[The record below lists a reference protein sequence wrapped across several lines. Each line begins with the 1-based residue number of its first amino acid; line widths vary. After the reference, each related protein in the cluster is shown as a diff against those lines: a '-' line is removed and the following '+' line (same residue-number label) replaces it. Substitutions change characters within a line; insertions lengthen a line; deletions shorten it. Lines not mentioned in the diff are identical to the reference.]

1 MVRAT
6 RKKKLKLPYSINVLI
21 IICVSTIFVGVILF
35 FLAIFLR
42 GLNQSNDGILIAKS
56 GSQTVL
62 TKVGDKTRTY
72 RIYAPTDFTQRTH
85 YPLVFVFH
93 GGGGNGKHM
102 EEVTRFSDLAET
114 EKFIVIYPDGEKQ
127 ETGWLRN
134 NDLGR
139 TWNAT
144 HCCGFAHQNESD
156 DIALV
161 KQIIT
166 EVTEKFNIDDTKIF
180 ATGFSNGGM
189 FVYKLATEMEP
200 TFAKIAVVGGSIGGQ
215 ETILDT
221 KKTIRRPVQPISTL
235 IMHGMQDKN
244 VKYWGGE
251 SEGVEK
257 GRIDISVSDATQ
269 FWRLANGCNTDP
281 VVQNFSKTIT
291 KVEYSRCVGNTS
303 LLVYSL
309 VEQGHAWPGSEETNS
324 YLLGITDRPSKEL
337 DATKIIWDFFKSK

>member
-6 RKKKLKLPYSINVLI
+6 SKKKPKIPYGTNVLAI
-21 IICVSTIFVGVILF
+21 IGTSIIFVGIVLF
-35 FLAIFLR
+35 LLTIVLR
-42 GLNQSNDGILIAKS
+42 GLSKADDGVLVAKS

-62 TKVGDKTRTY
+62 VKIGETTRTY
-72 RIYAPTDFTQRTH
+72 RIYTPSDFTQRNN

-102 EEVTRFSDLAET
+102 EEVTRFSELAES
-114 EKFIVIYPDGEKQ
+114 EKFIAIYPDGEKQ
-127 ETGWLRN
+127 ESGWLRN

-139 TWNAT
+139 TWNAV
-144 HCCGFAHQNESD
+144 HCCGFAHQNKSD
-156 DIALV
+156 DITFV
-161 KQIIT
+161 KQIIAD
-166 EVTEKFNIDDTKIF
+166 VTEKFTIDTTKIF

-215 ETILDT
+215 ESLSDT
-221 KKTIRRPVQPISTL
+221 KKTIKHPSEPISTL
-235 IMHGMQDKN
+235 IIHGMQDQN

-281 VVQNFSKTIT
+281 IVQNYSKTIS
-291 KVEYSRCVGNTS
+291 KVEYSQCVGNTS

-337 DATKIIWDFFKSK
+337 DATKIIWDFFKTK